1 MIASFAAGS
10 AAMPD
15 PVPSPARRRPHNLA
29 TDLVADLSQRIAS
42 GRLAAGQKL
51 PSENQIVREHGVS
64 RTVVREAISKLQA
77 AGLVETHHGVGTFV
91 LERNESTGL
100 HLKVET
106 ASGVRAILE
115 LRLGLE
121 TQAVALAAL
130 RRTDAHLAAMRQ
142 ALDDYQEL
150 LANEDSCVEADRRFH
165 MLIAEAT
172 GNAYFVEIMQHLG
185 SGIIPRSR
193 IASSERAGV
202 NLAHH
207 AQLANLEHEA
217 LLSAIRRQD
226 PDAARAAMWTHLSNS
241 RERLAPHE

>member
-1 MIASFAAGS
+1 MSDPIHS
-10 AAMPD
+10 A
-15 PVPSPARRRPHNLA
+15 VRRRPHNLA
-29 TDLVADLSQRIAS
+29 SDLVADLSQRIVS
-42 GRLAAGQKL
+42 GAIAAGEKL
-51 PSENQIVREHGVS
+51 PSENEIVRRHGVS

-91 LERNESTGL
+91 LARNESTGL
-100 HLKVET
+100 HLRVET
-106 ASGVRAILE
+106 AAGVRAILE

-130 RRTDAHLAAMRQ
+130 RRSDAHLAAMRQ
-142 ALDDYQEL
+142 ALDDYQQL
-150 LANEDSCVEADRRFH
+150 LASQDSCVEADRRFH

-193 IASSERAGV
+193 IASSERGGV

-207 AQLANLEHEA
+207 AHLANLEHEA

-241 RERLAPHE
+241 RERLAPLQ